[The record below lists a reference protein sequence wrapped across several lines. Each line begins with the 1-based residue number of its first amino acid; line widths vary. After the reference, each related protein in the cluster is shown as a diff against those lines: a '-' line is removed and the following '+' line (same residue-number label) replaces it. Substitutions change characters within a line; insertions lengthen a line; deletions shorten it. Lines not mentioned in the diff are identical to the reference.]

1 MMMMDYT
8 ESSHLRM
15 VLKDRKLERGAF
27 IGHTTGVV
35 YPMDQIPAD
44 RLRLDAFAWFDYV
57 RPRSKEDIFE
67 WRGKGADAVLRKS
80 DRKPIGSA
88 RDLNIKRKK

>member
-1 MMMMDYT
+1 M
-8 ESSHLRM
+8 
-15 VLKDRKLERGAF
+15 
-27 IGHTTGVV
+27 
-35 YPMDQIPAD
+35 
-44 RLRLDAFAWFDYV
+44 
-57 RPRSKEDIFE
+57 SKEDIFE